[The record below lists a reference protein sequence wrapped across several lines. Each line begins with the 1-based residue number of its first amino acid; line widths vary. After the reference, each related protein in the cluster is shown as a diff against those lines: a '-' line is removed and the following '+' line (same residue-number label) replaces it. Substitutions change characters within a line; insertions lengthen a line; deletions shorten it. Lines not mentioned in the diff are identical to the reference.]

1 MLWCPVCE
9 GFPHRDSDSP
19 GGWSCLQCS
28 RWLVVRRGGFALYKR
43 EHEEPRE
50 NPLEEVLAAAMEAGT
65 YQGAKAILQERRMD
79 EGSLS

>member
-1 MLWCPVCE
+1 
-9 GFPHRDSDSP
+9 
-19 GGWSCLQCS
+19 
-28 RWLVVRRGGFALYKR
+28 VVRRGGFALYKR